1 MQYIFDFDHTLYETS
16 RFSTDAKAY
25 KENGTLITPA
35 IWDLYDASNYFY
47 EDTLSFLASQKKED
61 VVVLSAATPAYGPEA
76 HAFQEAKLDRSGVG
90 EYVSQII
97 VMEGEKGSYIQ
108 KLYANQPTVFVDDTL
123 SQLLSAK
130 ECCPEVRLVQM
141 VRPGRETY
149 GPVSDTAQI
158 PVISSLY
165 ELYDLFA

>member
-35 IWDLYDASNYFY
+35 IWDMFDASSYFY
-47 EDTLSFLASQKKED
+47 DDTLSFLSAQKKED
-61 VVVLSAATPAYGPEA
+61 VIVLSAATLAYGPEA
-76 HAFQEAKLDRSGVG
+76 HAFQEAKLGRSGVG
-90 EYVSQII
+90 EYVCEII
-97 VMEGEKGSYIQ
+97 VMEGEKGPFIQ
-108 KLYANQPTVFVDDTL
+108 KLYQNKPMVFVDDTL

-141 VRPGRETY
+141 VRPGREIY
-149 GPVSDTAQI
+149 GPVSESAEI
-158 PVISSLY
+158 PVVSSLE
-165 ELYDLFA
+165 ELSSLFS